1 MYAQQFLGSSVVIS
15 YKNTHIT
22 QLAWTRHAMVG
33 PLWLLWH
40 QVWHMAPDESSLWVQ
55 TNTANCYAYHV
66 HLFFITVAYWMS
78 YSCWDLALNDI
89 WPIQIW
95 GGASDVMHHATAAV
109 LWLQC
114 AIVFILCCVHV
125 WVNLMNC
132 GHHNSNLGLSPGCN
146 ERQVAA
152 GWAFHVAQGHGPG
165 WELEFW
171 CQCVLRIAACMWWN
185 FSTLNLQTKSYK
197 LWHSSEVWATCG
209 NW

>member
-1 MYAQQFLGSSVVIS
+1 MRYELHVATGWASV
-15 YKNTHIT
+15 
-22 QLAWTRHAMVG
+22 AA
-33 PLWLLWH
+33 
-40 QVWHMAPDESSLWVQ
+40 MAPSMAHGSRWELVVSANKYWKLLCVPCTPFFYHSCILNVIFMLRFGPKWHL
-55 TNTANCYAYHV
+55 TNSN
-66 HLFFITVAYWMS
+66 L
-78 YSCWDLALNDI
+78 
-89 WPIQIW
+89 

-132 GHHNSNLGLSPGCN
+132 GHHNRNLSLSSGCN

-171 CQCVLRIAACMWWN
+171 CQCVLRIAACM
-185 FSTLNLQTKSYK
+185 
-197 LWHSSEVWATCG
+197 
-209 NW
+209 

>member
-1 MYAQQFLGSSVVIS
+1 
-15 YKNTHIT
+15 
-22 QLAWTRHAMVG
+22 
-33 PLWLLWH
+33 
-40 QVWHMAPDESSLWVQ
+40 
-55 TNTANCYAYHV
+55 
-66 HLFFITVAYWMS
+66 
-78 YSCWDLALNDI
+78 
-89 WPIQIW
+89 
-95 GGASDVMHHATAAV
+95 MHHATAAV

-114 AIVFILCCVHV
+114 AFVFILCCVHV

-132 GHHNSNLGLSPGCN
+132 GHHNCNLGLSSGCN

-152 GWAFHVAQGHGPG
+152 GWAFDVAQGHGPG

-209 NW
+209 NWLGLCGCYGTKYDTWLQMRARCECKQILKIAMHTMYTFFYHSCILNVIFCLLYTSDAADE